1 MSLMSFPTLSTLSRT
16 LHEMRNALDKAYGDE
31 WNTPTTTTFWAPRV
45 NIRETGEEI
54 EISADLPGVK
64 KEDLS
69 VGIENNMLVLRG
81 NRQSETEAK
90 EGIFHR
96 VEKIHGSFERSFSL
110 PAGLVRDKI
119 SASLKDGVLWV
130 RIPKAEEAKPK
141 VVLVQVE
148 D

>member
-1 MSLMSFPTLSTLSRT
+1 MSLMSFPTLSTLTRT
-16 LHEMRNALDKAYGDE
+16 LHDMRSALDRAYGDE
-31 WNTPTTTTFWAPRV
+31 WNSPTTTTFWAPRV

-81 NRQSETEAK
+81 TRQSETEGK

-96 VEKIHGSFERSFSL
+96 VEKIYGSFERSFSL

-119 SASLKDGVLWV
+119 SASLKEGVLMV
-130 RIPKAEEAKPK
+130 RIPKADEAKPK
-141 VVLVQVE
+141 VVQVQVE